1 LVQRKQDGA
10 VKSLIKNLSI
20 KVADSRQLITS
31 LSGGN
36 QQKVVIAKSML
47 TSPKILMLDEPS
59 RGIDVNAKS
68 EIFAIMSQ
76 LAQDGFGVLF
86 ISSELKEVMAM
97 ADRILVMSR
106 GAVTGEFLR
115 EEATEELLVAASGV
129 GHGVETGKAAG
140 AAAGE
145 QPAHAAGMPMEAEP
159 K

>member
-1 LVQRKQDGA
+1 
-10 VKSLIKNLSI
+10 
-20 KVADSRQLITS
+20 LITA

-47 TSPKILMLDEPS
+47 TAPKILMLDEPS

-68 EIFAIMSQ
+68 EIFAIMSR

-106 GAVTGEFLR
+106 GAITGEFLR
-115 EEATEELLVAASGV
+115 EDATEELLVAASAV
-129 GHGVETGKAAG
+129 GHGVNAVK
-140 AAAGE
+140 
-145 QPAHAAGMPMEAEP
+145 EAEQADGQP
-159 K
+159 VALGV

>member
-1 LVQRKQDGA
+1 
-10 VKSLIKNLSI
+10 
-20 KVADSRQLITS
+20 VADPRQLITA

-68 EIFAIMSQ
+68 EIFAIMSR

-97 ADRILVMSR
+97 ADRILVLSR
-106 GAVTGEFLR
+106 GAITGEFLR
-115 EEATEELLVAASGV
+115 EDATEELLVAASAV
-129 GHGVETGKAAG
+129 GHGVEAKETT
-140 AAAGE
+140 
-145 QPAHAAGMPMEAEP
+145 EAEGNAEV
-159 K
+159 KEETL

>member
-1 LVQRKQDGA
+1 M
-10 VKSLIKNLSI
+10 
-20 KVADSRQLITS
+20 ADPQQLITA

-106 GAVTGEFLR
+106 GAITGEFLR
-115 EEATEELLVAASGV
+115 EEATEERLVAASAV
-129 GHGVETGKAAG
+129 GHGVAAKSADAVPQPGKWTGQVEAGQEVEAA
-140 AAAGE
+140 
-145 QPAHAAGMPMEAEP
+145 
-159 K
+159 

>member
-1 LVQRKQDGA
+1 M
-10 VKSLIKNLSI
+10 
-20 KVADSRQLITS
+20 ADPKQLITA

-106 GAVTGEFLR
+106 GAITGEFLR
-115 EEATEELLVAASGV
+115 EDATEELLVNASAV
-129 GHGVETGKAAG
+129 GHGVGKKSEEAVV
-140 AAAGE
+140 E
-145 QPAHAAGMPMEAEP
+145 PPAPVDA